1 MLEEL
6 ARHGVRVLFFDA
18 PDLNNDP
25 QVRLLTEMQ
34 GVIAEY
40 ERAKIA
46 ERNRRGRL
54 FRARSGEVV
63 HHKVPYGYRRV
74 GRSRQS
80 PAHLEVFE
88 PEAVVVRRI
97 FDDYVAG
104 GHSMRQIAWRL
115 YEAGICSPS
124 GKPAWR
130 YYSIAKILRNPAYVG
145 TLYCNCVE
153 VLAPQAG
160 RKRRQRKRP
169 QAEWIA
175 IHVPTIVSQE
185 IFDASQHV
193 RHDNSRFSPRRA
205 EPGRWL
211 LRSLVRCGPC
221 GVITKCL
228 KTVSGSPRRT
238 PSAPLRYYVCPHRD
252 PLRAGGEDLRCR
264 EHGIRAD
271 ELDVFVF
278 GQVRDALLQPE
289 VLLAGEAA
297 LASHTPAPDDELLAA
312 QLARLNRRLEAADAE
327 RRRLVDVYQTG
338 LLQLAEFE
346 NRTREVD
353 ERRRRLAA
361 DRDELTAQRQ
371 ELVKDNRLRQR
382 VDSFAQRVV
391 ANLDNL
397 DFDQCQQLLRLVVE
411 EVRVSGWQVE
421 IRLRIPLDEV
431 PADPK
436 GPTPSSQRGSKPPG
450 STPVSSKD
458 GLRLLRTLVCA
469 IDAAAVDGERVGA
482 HRANSEPKPP
492 TTSVVPLSE

>member
-1 MLEEL
+1 MAEPLPPHHPNCMGCGDENAAGVGMRMARDGDRVRGSVTLDRRHEGAPGYAHGGAVSTILDDALGMLLFVLRRPAVTARLEVDFRRPAYLGRAFEVEVHELFAEYIDDGYSGARLDRPGLDALRDSAERGLFEAVLCLTPDRLARSYPYQFLVLEEL

-130 YYSIAKILRNPAYVG
+130 YCSIAKILRNPAYVG

-169 QAEWIA
+169 QAEWIFCWFELSA
-175 IHVPTIVSQE
+175 QNG
-185 IFDASQHV
+185 A
-193 RHDNSRFSPRRA
+193 RGFSPHPSTCATTTPGSAHVAPNRVGGCSAAWCGAARA
-205 EPGRWL
+205 E
-211 LRSLVRCGPC
+211 S
-221 GVITKCL
+221 
-228 KTVSGSPRRT
+228 S
-238 PSAPLRYYVCPHRD
+238 PSA
-252 PLRAGGEDLRCR
+252 
-264 EHGIRAD
+264 
-271 ELDVFVF
+271 
-278 GQVRDALLQPE
+278 
-289 VLLAGEAA
+289 
-297 LASHTPAPDDELLAA
+297 
-312 QLARLNRRLEAADAE
+312 
-327 RRRLVDVYQTG
+327 
-338 LLQLAEFE
+338 
-346 NRTREVD
+346 
-353 ERRRRLAA
+353 
-361 DRDELTAQRQ
+361 
-371 ELVKDNRLRQR
+371 
-382 VDSFAQRVV
+382 
-391 ANLDNL
+391 
-397 DFDQCQQLLRLVVE
+397 
-411 EVRVSGWQVE
+411 
-421 IRLRIPLDEV
+421 
-431 PADPK
+431 
-436 GPTPSSQRGSKPPG
+436 
-450 STPVSSKD
+450 
-458 GLRLLRTLVCA
+458 
-469 IDAAAVDGERVGA
+469 
-482 HRANSEPKPP
+482 
-492 TTSVVPLSE
+492 